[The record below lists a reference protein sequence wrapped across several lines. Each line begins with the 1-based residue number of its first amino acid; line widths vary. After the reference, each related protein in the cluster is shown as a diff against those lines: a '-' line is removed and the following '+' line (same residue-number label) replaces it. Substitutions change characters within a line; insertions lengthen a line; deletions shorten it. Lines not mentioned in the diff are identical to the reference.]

1 MQLGHHGQHG
11 ASDKFYKT
19 LTSMEVA
26 LYCAPQW
33 LFDCDDGKGAG
44 SRTDLLTLR
53 TRELMRVLKV
63 RKTYSLKYGRL
74 IIE

>member
-1 MQLGHHGQHG
+1 
-11 ASDKFYKT
+11 
-19 LTSMEVA
+19 MEVA

-63 RKTYSLKYGRL
+63 RRTYSLKYGRL
-74 IIE
+74 VIG